1 MSRVGPDMSWERPD
15 RWRRALGRGPTLR
28 PASRPATKL
37 AAAIL
42 AGAIGFLAVIQA
54 RQQADPAARLE
65 SERPEDLAR
74 ILADLNAEADLL
86 ARQVSSLR
94 VRIERYRSSG
104 EKGRLALEDA
114 RESLADLQVL
124 AGLVAAT
131 GPGVELTVIDPQGRV
146 SWEAILDLVQ
156 ELRDAG
162 AEALAIDGRRV
173 VVSTW
178 FGPAERG
185 MEVDGEPIE
194 PPFEIHAVGSPD
206 ALREALEIQGGPV
219 AVIAAEPGVEVT
231 IVERGRLTLP
241 SLQRSLQFQYARPT
255 S

>member
-1 MSRVGPDMSWERPD
+1 MSWERPD

-28 PASRPATKL
+28 PTSRPATKL
-37 AAAIL
+37 AAGIL

-54 RQQADPAARLE
+54 RQQADPAARLA

-74 ILADLNAEADLL
+74 ILADLNAEADVL

-104 EKGRLALEDA
+104 EKGRLALADA
-114 RESLADLQVL
+114 NESLADLQVL
-124 AGLVAAT
+124 AGLVPTT
-131 GPGVELTVIDPQGRV
+131 GPGVRLLVTDPQGRV
-146 SWEAILDLVQ
+146 TWEGILDLVQ

-162 AEALAIDGRRV
+162 AEALAIDGHRI

-178 FGPAERG
+178 FGPSDGGVA
-185 MEVDGEPIE
+185 VDGEPVRAPFSIE
-194 PPFEIHAVGSPD
+194 AVGSPD
-206 ALREALEIQGGPV
+206 TLREALQIRGGPV
-219 AVIAAEPGVEVT
+219 AVMDAEPGVAVA
-231 IVERGRLTLP
+231 IVEHGNLTLP
-241 SLQRSLQFQYARPT
+241 PLQRTIEFQYARPT

>member
-28 PASRPATKL
+28 PASRPATKV

-54 RQQADPAARLE
+54 RQQADPAVRLE

-74 ILADLNAEADLL
+74 ILADLNAEADVL

-114 RESLADLQVL
+114 KESLADLQVL
-124 AGLVAAT
+124 AGLVPTT
-131 GPGVELTVIDPQGRV
+131 GPGVKLTVTDTQGQV
-146 SWEAILDLVQ
+146 TWESILDLVQ

-162 AEALAIDGRRV
+162 AEALAIDGHRV

-178 FGPAERG
+178 FGPADG
-185 MEVDGEPIE
+185 GVAVDGEAVR
-194 PPFEIHAVGSPD
+194 PPFELEAVGSPN
-206 ALREALEIQGGPV
+206 ALREALQIRGGPV
-219 AVIAAEPGVEVT
+219 AVMDAEPGVAVA
-231 IVERGRLTLP
+231 IVEHGHLTLP
-241 SLQRSLQFQYARPT
+241 ALQRPIEFQYARPT

>member
-1 MSRVGPDMSWERPD
+1 MSRVGPDTSWERPD

-28 PASRPATKL
+28 PASRPATKV
-37 AAAIL
+37 AAAVL

-54 RQQADPAARLE
+54 RQEADPAARLE

-104 EKGRLALEDA
+104 KKGRLALEDA
-114 RESLADLQVL
+114 RQALADLQVL
-124 AGLVAAT
+124 AGLVT
-131 GPGVELTVIDPQGRV
+131 TRGPGVELTVTDPQGRV
-146 SWEAILDLVQ
+146 TWESLLDLVQ

-178 FGPAERG
+178 FGSAPEG
-185 MEVDGEPIE
+185 VTVDGEPVE
-194 PPFEIHAVGSPD
+194 APFEIQAVGSPD
-206 ALREALEIQGGPV
+206 ALREALEIRGGPV
-219 AVIAAEPGVEVT
+219 AVMAAEPGVGVT
-231 IVERGRLTLP
+231 ILERGRITLP
-241 SLQRSLQFQYARPT
+241 PLQRSIEFQYARPT

>member
-28 PASRPATKL
+28 ATSRPATKL
-37 AAAIL
+37 AAGIL

-54 RQQADPAARLE
+54 RQQADPAARLA

-74 ILADLNAEADLL
+74 ILADLNAEADVL

-104 EKGRLALEDA
+104 EKGRLALADA
-114 RESLADLQVL
+114 KESLADLQVL
-124 AGLVAAT
+124 AGLVPAT
-131 GPGVELTVIDPQGRV
+131 GPGVRLLVTDAQGRV
-146 SWEAILDLVQ
+146 TWEGILDLVQ

-162 AEALAIDGRRV
+162 AEALAIDGRRI

-178 FGPAERG
+178 FGPADG
-185 MEVDGEPIE
+185 GVAVDGEAVRAPFSIE
-194 PPFEIHAVGSPD
+194 AVGSPET
-206 ALREALEIQGGPV
+206 LREALEIRGGPV
-219 AVIAAEPGVEVT
+219 AVMDAEPGVAVAIDEH
-231 IVERGRLTLP
+231 GHLTLP
-241 SLQRSLQFQYARPT
+241 PLQRAIEFQYAHPT

>member
-1 MSRVGPDMSWERPD
+1 MSRVGPDTSWERPD

-37 AAAIL
+37 AAAVL
-42 AGAIGFLAVIQA
+42 AAAVGFLAVIQA
-54 RQQADPAARLE
+54 RQQADPSARLE

-86 ARQVSSLR
+86 AARVASLR

-104 EKGRLALEDA
+104 QKGRLALKDA
-114 RESLADLQVL
+114 RETLADLQVL
-124 AGLVAAT
+124 AGVVPTT
-131 GPGVELTVIDPQGRV
+131 GPGVQLTVVDPGGRV
-146 SWEAILDLVQ
+146 TWEAILDLVQ

-162 AEALAIDGRRV
+162 AEALAIDGERI

-178 FGPAERG
+178 FGPAEG
-185 MEVDGEPIE
+185 GVSVGGQPIGS
-194 PPFEIHAVGSPD
+194 PFVIRAVGAPD
-206 ALREALEIQGGPV
+206 ALREALQLRGGPV
-219 AVIAAEPGVEVT
+219 AVMASEPGVSVT
-231 IVERGRLTLP
+231 IVERDRLTLP
-241 SLQRSLQFQYARPT
+241 PLRRSIEFQYARPT

>member
-28 PASRPATKL
+28 PASRPATKV

-65 SERPEDLAR
+65 SERPEDLTR
-74 ILADLNAEADLL
+74 ILADLNAEADVL

-94 VRIERYRSSG
+94 VRIERYRSSS
-104 EKGRLALEDA
+104 EKGRLALKDA
-114 RESLADLQVL
+114 KEALADLQVL
-124 AGLVAAT
+124 AGLVPTT
-131 GPGVELTVIDPQGRV
+131 GPGVKLTVTDTQGRV
-146 SWEAILDLVQ
+146 TWEGMLDLVQ

-162 AEALAIDGRRV
+162 AEALAIEGRRV

-178 FGPAERG
+178 FGSADG
-185 MEVDGEPIE
+185 GVAVDGEPVRA
-194 PPFEIHAVGSPD
+194 PFEIEAVGSPN
-206 ALREALEIQGGPV
+206 ALREALQIRGGPV
-219 AVIAAEPGVEVT
+219 AVMDAEPGVTVA
-231 IVERGRLTLP
+231 IVEHGNLTLP
-241 SLQRSLQFQYARPT
+241 ALQGPIEFQYARPT